1 MLNREDYEQIEKAVK
16 IHKNYIY
23 VYLCHD
29 DRAVETL
36 DYLSKAL
43 NCEIIF
49 GPSVEFKSPISF
61 EYKQWDYLG
70 PREFLYCI
78 HHASF
83 IVSSSFHCTV
93 FSILYNRPFLVFD
106 RVGTF
111 ERIRNLLEFTGLS
124 NHIFDS
130 IEKIDYSTNYNNAV
144 DSIRQKAKESLNYVE
159 EIIDT

>member
-1 MLNREDYEQIEKAVK
+1 MHY
-16 IHKNYIY
+16 
-23 VYLCHD
+23 
-29 DRAVETL
+29 
-36 DYLSKAL
+36 
-43 NCEIIF
+43 
-49 GPSVEFKSPISF
+49 
-61 EYKQWDYLG
+61 
-70 PREFLYCI
+70 
-78 HHASF
+78 ASF

-130 IEKIDYSTNYNNAV
+130 IEKIDYSTNYDIAV
-144 DSIRQKAKESLNYVE
+144 DLIRQKAKESLNYIE